1 MSPTRRGILAAGLW
15 LIDVTK
21 HIDHYPAPSRLA
33 RVQQVVF
40 SNGGGPFNLL
50 VDLAR
55 LGAPFPLH
63 AAGRIGEDPPGD
75 WILERCRNHGIMT
88 ERLGRMPGRPT
99 ACTDVMTETGS
110 GRRTFFYL
118 AGANE
123 AFGAGDLDLSSSDAR
138 ILYLGYPGLLPGLDQ
153 AKGGRSGLEE
163 LLAAARATG
172 HTTAVDL
179 VSAEGPH
186 WDSVRAALPLIDL
199 LFVNEW
205 EAARLLEGEVPAEE
219 QVGADDLIRM
229 ARALLERGIGEAVI
243 AHAAAGAVCVT
254 RQGAV
259 LTLGAVDVPPAEIRG
274 ACGAGDALAAGFLF
288 GRHEALGWAECLELG
303 IAAAATCLHHLTSSD
318 GVRPWRECLDYGRL
332 RGHRRFQ

>member
-1 MSPTRRGILAAGLW
+1 MSPNRRGILAAGLW

-33 RVQQVVF
+33 RVQQVVL

-55 LGAPFPLH
+55 LGAPFPLR
-63 AAGRIGEDPPGD
+63 AAGRIGEDAQGD
-75 WILERCRNHGIMT
+75 WILGHCRKHGIMT
-88 ERLGRMPGRPT
+88 EQLGRVPGQPT

-123 AFGAGDLDLSSSDAR
+123 SFGADNLDLAASDAR
-138 ILYLGYPGLLPGLDQ
+138 VLYLGYPGLLPGIDQ
-153 AKGGRSGLEE
+153 VKGGRSGLEE
-163 LLAAARATG
+163 ILAAGRASG

-179 VSAEGPH
+179 VTAEGPH
-186 WDSVRAALPLIDL
+186 WSTVRTALPLIDL

-205 EAARLLEGEVPAEE
+205 EAARLLGHEVPPDES
-219 QVGADDLIRM
+219 VGADVLVDM
-229 ARALLERGIGEAVI
+229 ARVLLERGVGEAVI
-243 AHAAAGAVCVT
+243 AHAATGAVCVP
-254 RQGAV
+254 RQGEA

-274 ACGAGDALAAGFLF
+274 ACGAGDALAAGFLL
-288 GRHEALGWAECLELG
+288 GWHEARPWADCLHLGV
-303 IAAAATCLHHLTSSD
+303 AAAGTCLHHLTSSE
-318 GVRPWRECLDYGRL
+318 GVRPWRECLEYSRQ
-332 RGHRRFQ
+332 RGHRRFT